1 MTVDFNINTTFEK
14 VLYTDKPIIDLLG
27 GRGRGGSFFGTD
39 YFLYEMIT
47 EPYFRGC
54 FLRQAFNDIRDSLFK
69 DFKDRIEEHALP
81 SKLFKINES
90 EMRITY
96 VPNGNSI
103 ISKGFITSNSRQAK
117 LKSLAGLTHV
127 LIEEANEV
135 SEEQFNQ
142 LLLSLRTTKVEKIQ
156 AIRIFNPPSKKH
168 WIWKDYNLTESD
180 IAGYYTYA
188 PKADSSIEMCFSTY
202 LDNMSNLNAEYIAT
216 LEKLKNRPELY
227 HTIVKGLI
235 SEGNVGRIYK
245 HFNPIT
251 AHEFNQTECRAV
263 YVIDFG
269 FSDDPT
275 AVVQVKWR
283 DNRLYVRELIYQS
296 GLDDLAI
303 AKKLIDFGITYKDL
317 IIADYGNGGDVR
329 IHNLRSGGNGAW
341 NNIAGYPDLNR
352 GFSIYYAKK
361 GAGSVA
367 SGINIVKS
375 YEVNITETS
384 DNAWNET
391 QEYCWAISR
400 DGEILD
406 VPVDK
411 NNHIMDCI
419 RYFVLYKSAHGI

>member
-1 MTVDFNINTTFEK
+1 MTVDFNINTTFER
-14 VLYTDKPIIDLLG
+14 VFTTDKPIIDLVG
-27 GRGRGGSFFGTD
+27 GRGRGGSHFGTD
-39 YFLYEMIT
+39 YFLFRMVTDE
-47 EPYFRGC
+47 YFRGC

-69 DFKDRIEEHALP
+69 DFKDRIEEHNIP
-81 SKLFKINES
+81 FHLFKINES
-90 EMRITY
+90 EMRIIY
-96 VPNGNSI
+96 LPNGNSI
-103 ISKGFITSNSRQAK
+103 ISKGFITSNNRQAK

-127 LIEEANEV
+127 LIEETNEV

-142 LLLSLRTTKVEKIQ
+142 LLLSLRTKKVKNIQ

-168 WIWKDYNLTESD
+168 WIWKDYNLTESEF
-180 IAGYYTYA
+180 AGYYNYA
-188 PKADSSIEMCFSTY
+188 PKTDSSIEMCFSTY
-202 LDNMSNLNAEYIAT
+202 LDNMSNLNAEYIST
-216 LEKLKNRPELY
+216 LEKLQKRPELY
-227 HTIVKGLI
+227 YTIVKGLI
-235 SEGNVGRIYK
+235 SEGNVGRIYT

-251 AHEFNQTECRAV
+251 THEFNSTECRPV

-269 FSDDPT
+269 FSGDPT
-275 AVVQVKWR
+275 AVIQVKWR
-283 DNRLYVRELIYQS
+283 DNKLFVRELIYQS

-303 AKKLIDFGITYKDL
+303 AKKLLDFGITYKDL

-329 IHNLRSGGNGAW
+329 IHNLRTGGNGAW
-341 NNIAGYPDLNR
+341 NNIAGYPDLYK

-384 DNAWNET
+384 NNAWNEA

-406 VPVDK
+406 VPVDRD
-411 NNHIMDCI
+411 NHIMDCI
-419 RYFVLYKSAHGI
+419 RYFVLYKTAHGI